1 MSEDHNTSASELAD
15 TIQRQ
20 QQRIAQLESELA
32 DLQARHSLLEH
43 AADIADLGHGL
54 WDEDLDR
61 ETYVSDVQARI
72 HGMGHQEY
80 LDKVTSFD
88 TYVET
93 IIVPED
99 QQAYRR
105 YEESYDLDLSGK
117 TSSHDFRIRLPDG
130 GSKYLRQTSRFLTDS
145 GDPPRRSV
153 VAVQD
158 ISQIKQAEEGLKES
172 QDQVAQSQE
181 LLRITTRVA
190 GLGHAVWN
198 YAKAQYVQVS
208 EEWANIF
215 GYSAQEYLANFIDLK
230 SDIELI
236 HPSDRDRYLEYYN
249 SEDEAV
255 IEYRIL
261 NRNGDVRHVEQHYH
275 YDEEASPETGVVT
288 LQDITDRKMAEM
300 NIIQSSKLATL
311 GEMSTSLAHELN
323 QPLNAISLAVEN
335 VNLQVEL
342 GNVELPPAVTQKMDR
357 IKEQI
362 RRAADIIDHMRMF
375 GREANDD
382 SYRFD
387 SRDSVEGCMKIYG
400 EQLRLSQIDVDVSVS
415 NRPLMVEGHPIRLEQ
430 VLINLISNALHSM
443 TSLPSKYSHRLVIEA
458 SENEEQQ
465 AVIRFCDTGG
475 GIPEKVLNHIFE
487 PFFTTKPLHEGTGLG
502 LSVSYGIIREMK
514 GELVAENTERGA
526 CFTIRLP
533 LAQRRRSGQ
542 TAS

>member
-1 MSEDHNTSASELAD
+1 MSEDHTTSAKELAD

-32 DLQARHSLLEH
+32 DLQTRHSLLEH

-61 ETYVSDVQARI
+61 ETYVSDVLARI
-72 HGMGHQEY
+72 HGMSHQEY
-80 LDKVTSFD
+80 LDKVTCFD
-88 TYVET
+88 TYVEN

-99 QQAYRR
+99 QQAYQR

-145 GDPPRRSV
+145 SDPPRRSV

-158 ISQIKQAEEGLKES
+158 VSQIKQVEEGLKES
-172 QDQVAQSQE
+172 QDQAAQSQG

-198 YAKAQYVQVS
+198 YATAQYVYVS
-208 EEWANIF
+208 EEWADIF
-215 GYSAQEYLANFIDLK
+215 GYSAQEYLANFIDLE

-249 SEDEAV
+249 SEGEAV

-275 YDEEASPETGVVT
+275 YDEESSPETGVVT
-288 LQDITDRKMAEM
+288 LQDITERKMAEM

-323 QPLNAISLAVEN
+323 QPLNAIRLAVEN
-335 VNLQVEL
+335 MALQVEL
-342 GNVELPPAVTQKMDR
+342 GNIELPPTIPEKMDR
-357 IKEQI
+357 IK
-362 RRAADIIDHMRMF
+362 A
-375 GREANDD
+375 
-382 SYRFD
+382 
-387 SRDSVEGCMKIYG
+387 
-400 EQLRLSQIDVDVSVS
+400 
-415 NRPLMVEGHPIRLEQ
+415 Q
-430 VLINLISNALHSM
+430 VLSLI
-443 TSLPSKYSHRLVIEA
+443 
-458 SENEEQQ
+458 
-465 AVIRFCDTGG
+465 
-475 GIPEKVLNHIFE
+475 HI
-487 PFFTTKPLHEGTGLG
+487 
-502 LSVSYGIIREMK
+502 
-514 GELVAENTERGA
+514 
-526 CFTIRLP
+526 
-533 LAQRRRSGQ
+533 
-542 TAS
+542 